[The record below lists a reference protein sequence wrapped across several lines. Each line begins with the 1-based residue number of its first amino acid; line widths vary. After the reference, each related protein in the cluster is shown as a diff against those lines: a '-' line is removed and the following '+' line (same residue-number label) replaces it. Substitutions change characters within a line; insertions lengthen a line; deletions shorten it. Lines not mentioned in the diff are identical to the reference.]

1 MSDKHFSLIFVLIV
15 LCMKKKA
22 VDPLFFT
29 KRVVL
34 YQSGFLL
41 GKNYCVSFIFTKETD
56 MWLLDRQRTALP
68 ARQWRSLQCQVMAS
82 AENAPRRKLQIRKRF
97 RWQLCSKTRV
107 RSNSVKSVR
116 DKDPDQWLL
125 PSSDELVDRRTAWTA
140 GRSKP
145 MPTRPFPTSRR
156 YEAPRQYCLQEVTM
170 ATKNFQ
176 QQAPLRVTKRTCNL
190 VVKKR
195 EC

>member
-56 MWLLDRQRTALP
+56 M
-68 ARQWRSLQCQVMAS
+68 
-82 AENAPRRKLQIRKRF
+82 
-97 RWQLCSKTRV
+97 
-107 RSNSVKSVR
+107 
-116 DKDPDQWLL
+116 
-125 PSSDELVDRRTAWTA
+125 
-140 GRSKP
+140 
-145 MPTRPFPTSRR
+145 
-156 YEAPRQYCLQEVTM
+156 
-170 ATKNFQ
+170 
-176 QQAPLRVTKRTCNL
+176 
-190 VVKKR
+190 
-195 EC
+195 